1 MAPYWGASH
10 PWDTT
15 PDLPGACAPAHAQD
29 FSGSYPGPHCGPL
42 AGLEGTR
49 DPHGIL
55 QGRFPS
61 IFCALESHFFFFF
74 SDSKL
79 GTPVTR
85 QVAREA
91 GGFLNRP
98 GFCDGARI
106 LRIMGG
112 SFPSLKP
119 RSPGLLATSVARTVV
134 LGVLI
139 IRKVF
144 REDGGRTEGGTGV
157 F

>member
-1 MAPYWGASH
+1 
-10 PWDTT
+10 
-15 PDLPGACAPAHAQD
+15 
-29 FSGSYPGPHCGPL
+29 
-42 AGLEGTR
+42 
-49 DPHGIL
+49 
-55 QGRFPS
+55 
-61 IFCALESHFFFFF
+61 
-74 SDSKL
+74 
-79 GTPVTR
+79 
-85 QVAREA
+85 
-91 GGFLNRP
+91 
-98 GFCDGARI
+98 
-106 LRIMGG
+106 MGG